1 MHISLVMYVLAIIH
15 CQELRFATGVHINKY
30 NNHQQQQLEQ
40 RRDLEQ
46 QLINIPVPI
55 FHRESLPDSLPSPAS
70 STTTS
75 GISSP
80 SVDRRRRRQEE
91 ETTPQNTIIDNSNDN
106 KYTENSKGKP
116 LGRFLRKLWQ
126 QRFNPFF
133 HQQSKN
139 DGSEEPADVMENNFK
154 RYSLFVS
161 QNKNGNNNNNRKRGW
176 IPERDNSKHSSV
188 KEKGKGG
195 IGVWGRRREAMLLRP
210 RGSRI
215 LNEEGE
221 IKKDILLM
229 LINGLE
235 K

>member
-1 MHISLVMYVLAIIH
+1 MHANLLLYVLAIIH
-15 CQELRFATGVHINKY
+15 CQEQRFATGLHLKKY
-30 NNHQQQQLEQ
+30 NQQQEQ
-40 RRDLEQ
+40 RRGLEQ
-46 QLINIPVPI
+46 QLVDIPVPV
-55 FHRESLPDSLPSPAS
+55 FHRETPVDSLAQVVS
-70 STTTS
+70 STKTS
-75 GISSP
+75 SDISP
-80 SVDRRRRRQEE
+80 SIVDRRRQEKE
-91 ETTPQNTIIDNSNDN
+91 KRSQDIDNNNSNNEEIDE
-106 KYTENSKGKP
+106 KSKSKS

-133 HQQSKN
+133 HHQLRN
-139 DGSEEPADVMENNFK
+139 DGDESTRDVTTENNFK

-161 QNKNGNNNNNRKRGW
+161 QNKNNKREW

-210 RGSRI
+210 KGSRI

>member
-1 MHISLVMYVLAIIH
+1 MHINLVMYVLAIIH
-15 CQELRFATGVHINKY
+15 CQELRFATGVHINKN
-30 NNHQQQQLEQ
+30 NNHQQQLEQ

-46 QLINIPVPI
+46 QLINIPI
-55 FHRESLPDSLPSPAS
+55 FHRESLSDSLTSPAS

-75 GISSP
+75 AISSP
-80 SVDRRRRRQEE
+80 GVDRRQEE
-91 ETTPQNTIIDNSNDN
+91 KTTPQNTIIDNSIYSKDN
-106 KYTENSKGKP
+106 ESNKGKP

-139 DGSEEPADVMENNFK
+139 DGSEEPADVNFK
-154 RYSLFVS
+154 RYSLFLS
-161 QNKNGNNNNNRKRGW
+161 QNKNGNNNNNNNNRKRGW

-188 KEKGKGG
+188 KEKSKGG
-195 IGVWGRRREAMLLRP
+195 IGVWGRRREATLRHP

-221 IKKDILLM
+221 IKKDLLLI